1 VPEVIL
7 SFLDGETVYGE
18 VAALQLDEPFLE
30 VEMHSLDGNARH
42 ALVPAAAV
50 RQVEART
57 APALEEGRRPEELPR
72 VALHF
77 LDGQVLRAQVVSPAT
92 LQRFGAVW
100 DLVEAGREER
110 RLIAIPYT
118 ALKAAFYVRHW
129 DTRRPGDR
137 GGPDPD
143 LERSRLA
150 EIQDRIR
157 RGRMPQPSRSRP
169 TLIDRVGRSEEKE
182 DASSSPGGQSR

>member
-1 VPEVIL
+1 MPEVIL

-42 ALVPAAAV
+42 ALVSAAAV
-50 RQVEART
+50 RQVEARS

-150 EIQDRIR
+150 EVQDRIR